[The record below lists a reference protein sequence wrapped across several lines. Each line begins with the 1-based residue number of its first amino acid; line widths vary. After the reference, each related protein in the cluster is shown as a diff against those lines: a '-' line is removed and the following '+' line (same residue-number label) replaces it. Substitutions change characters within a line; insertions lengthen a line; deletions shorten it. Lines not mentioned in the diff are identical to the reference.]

1 MMQHNGKGENERMQQ
16 HHYDSRT
23 LLLDILEEHPWL
35 ADRLPQ
41 IDRRFAVIRTA
52 PGRLL
57 LRTMRVEDLS
67 RRSGMSVDELLAGLE
82 NEIRQHEQA
91 D

>member
-1 MMQHNGKGENERMQQ
+1 MQQ
-16 HHYDSRT
+16 YHYDSHT
-23 LLLDILEEHPWL
+23 LLLEILEEHPWL
-35 ADRLPQ
+35 SERLPQ

-57 LRTMRVEDLS
+57 LRTMRIEDLS
-67 RRSGMSVDELLAGLE
+67 RRSGMSVDELLSGLE
-82 NEIRQHEQA
+82 EEIKKHEQA